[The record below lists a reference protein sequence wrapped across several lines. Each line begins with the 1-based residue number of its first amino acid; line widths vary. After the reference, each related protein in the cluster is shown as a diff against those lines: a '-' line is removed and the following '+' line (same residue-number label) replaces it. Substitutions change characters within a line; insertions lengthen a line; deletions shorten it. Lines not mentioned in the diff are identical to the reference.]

1 MLSHLPVQLAMVRL
15 IRHGRTQTAV
25 SVPMQIGAAF
35 AALQAQGE
43 AAAPLELQAAKSR
56 LLHLEPAAG
65 AAGLGMLTARLQQ
78 QPSHETLHLRAVNP
92 HVAAIF
98 QVSLQPALPLQMLL
112 SLRELAQ
119 HYEQARLVLRAALI
133 LFLPSQLHPWTR
145 CIIHWAPPPL
155 MM

>member
-1 MLSHLPVQLAMVRL
+1 MLSRLPVQLAML
-15 IRHGRTQTAV
+15 CLLRHGRTQTAV

-35 AALQAQGE
+35 AVLQAQGE
-43 AAAPLELQAAKSR
+43 TAAPLELQAAKSR

-98 QVSLQPALPLQMLL
+98 QVSLQTGRSRCSCHHTRLL
-112 SLRELAQ
+112 STKNK
-119 HYEQARLVLRAALI
+119 HALCCRQ
-133 LFLPSQLHPWTR
+133 P
-145 CIIHWAPPPL
+145 
-155 MM
+155 

>member
-1 MLSHLPVQLAMVRL
+1 
-15 IRHGRTQTAV
+15 
-25 SVPMQIGAAF
+25 MQIGAAF
-35 AALQAQGE
+35 AVLQAQGE

-112 SLRELAQ
+112 SSHQIAQ
-119 HYEQARLVLRAALI
+119 HYEQACLVLPAALNFI
-133 LFLPSQLHPWTR
+133 SSSPIASVDRMYYTLGTSATYDV
-145 CIIHWAPPPL
+145 C
-155 MM
+155 

>member
-1 MLSHLPVQLAMVRL
+1 
-15 IRHGRTQTAV
+15 
-25 SVPMQIGAAF
+25 MQIGAAF
-35 AALQAQGE
+35 AVLQAQGE

-78 QPSHETLHLRAVNP
+78 QPSHKTLHLRAVNP

-112 SLRELAQ
+112 SSHQIAQ
-119 HYEQARLVLRAALI
+119 HYAQARLVLRAAI
-133 LFLPSQLHPWTR
+133 YIYIFTPSFPVAFVGRMHDTLGTS
-145 CIIHWAPPPL
+145 ATYDVS
-155 MM
+155 